1 MPADEIT
8 PEQRRLW
15 EGFVRSNP
23 SRVIHALVLGFR
35 DQPNQ
40 WGDTIE
46 VGCGN
51 PLDVYII

>member
-1 MPADEIT
+1 MPAGEIT

-23 SRVIHALVLGFR
+23 SRVIHTLVLGFR

-51 PLDVYII
+51 PLDVRL